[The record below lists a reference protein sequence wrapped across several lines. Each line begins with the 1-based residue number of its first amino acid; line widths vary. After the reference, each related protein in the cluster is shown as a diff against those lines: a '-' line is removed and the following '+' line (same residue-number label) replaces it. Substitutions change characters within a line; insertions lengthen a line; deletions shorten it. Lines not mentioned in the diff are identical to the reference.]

1 MDRIND
7 EEKNGGRGGIAIAID
22 YGDEGPLGD
31 TLEAIK
37 DHKFVENPLES
48 PGECDLSAHVD
59 FGASFMQAS
68 WKNETRITRVRS
80 NASVQRRNKSCF

>member
-7 EEKNGGRGGIAIAID
+7 EEKNGGRGGAAIAID

-59 FGASFMQAS
+59 FGALRGVV
-68 WKNETRITRVRS
+68 EERTRITRVRS
-80 NASVQRRNKSCF
+80 NASVQRRNKSCS